1 MKYTYETTEAE
12 TLAYIGLVERLF
24 SPVMGVLGEMAKN
37 LAVRSSAPEAEP
49 SFLTPTS
56 DATLG
61 AEFDASVPPGQPAA
75 TQQMSSFG
83 VPIPETKIQPKVD
96 LPTLSPGRREEAW
109 AAFKT
114 FCHAWV
120 QGFEEAD
127 GEQPDRRQLMEDL
140 GSGQNVVAVLVMG
153 YETESLQRLVEKAL
167 LESGVEWGG
176 SPESWLNW
184 VDRVAATMVQIS
196 HQGFP
201 ELAGTYD
208 FTQRW
213 RRQK

>member
-12 TLAYIGLVERLF
+12 TLAYIGLVERMF
-24 SPVMGVLGEMAKN
+24 GPVVSVLGEMAKD
-37 LAVRSSAPEAEP
+37 LAMRSSAPEATP
-49 SFLTPTS
+49 SYLTPTS
-56 DATLG
+56 ESTRG
-61 AEFDASVPPGQPAA
+61 AELDASVPSSQPAA

-83 VPIPETKIQPKVD
+83 VPIPETKVQPKVD
-96 LPTLSPGRREEAW
+96 LPTLAPERRAEAW
-109 AAFKT
+109 ATFKA

-120 QGFEEAD
+120 QNFEEAD
-127 GEQPDRRQLMEDL
+127 GEQPDRRKLMEDL